1 MDGSIKKIHK
11 VTGGPYGGIKVNQQF
26 ENLLDEL
33 FGVENVRSYRQ
44 KFCSDWLSLTNIFE
58 AKKRSDIMLQE
69 TRMTNIPLQR
79 SFVYQ
84 LSRKQ
89 TPAMHA
95 YVRNGDVKL
104 KNDQYLSLSSGMMK
118 KLFKPTI
125 DCIKDHL
132 GGLLH
137 DPKLFKVKIMLLVG
151 GFADSALLQQE
162 IRKAFSRRVRVL
174 VPNNAS
180 AAVVEG
186 AVIFGKQPGK
196 ITERVVATTYGA
208 DCSRNF
214 IEGVLLE
221 EKKFVADGSEE
232 CEDLFNKFVLENSS
246 VPIGQKVTNKYSPLR
261 AKDKEMN

>member
-1 MDGSIKKIHK
+1 MDGSIKEIHE
-11 VTGGPYGGIKVNQQF
+11 VTGGPYGGIKVNEQF

-44 KFCSDWLSLTNIFE
+44 KFCSDWFSLTNKFE
-58 AKKRSDIMLQE
+58 AIKQSKVILQE
-69 TRMTNIPLQR
+69 TRMTNIRLTR

-89 TPAMHA
+89 TPAMNA
-95 YVRNGDVKL
+95 YVQRGEVKL
-104 KNDQYLSLSSGMMK
+104 KNDEYLSLSSGMMK

-125 DCIKDHL
+125 DCIKYHL
-132 GGLLH
+132 EGLLQE
-137 DPKLFKVKIMLLVG
+137 PKLFKVKTMLLVG

-162 IRKAFSRRVRVL
+162 IKNAFSRRVRVL

-186 AVIFGKQPGK
+186 AVIFGKQLEK

-214 IEGVLLE
+214 IQGVLSE

-232 CEDLFNKFVLENSS
+232 CEDLFNQFVLDSSS
-246 VPIGQKVTNKYSPLR
+246 VPIEQKVTNKYSPLR